1 MVHPGSRQRNSA
13 CAPPAAARGLPA
25 CAPCRTGSLS
35 GRPRGRD
42 LGTPRLR
49 VPKPGNPPG
58 NPPARDPCPPS
69 SPGSSRKPPSQPT
82 TLRAQAMVPRRSPAA
97 GSCRGPSGNLY
108 QAARPRPSAPSARS
122 PPGPELRG
130 WPQVKGTVKPV
141 RGYRVVPAPALI
153 PRFLPH
159 LSFFLFSQVD
169 GIRSDPPISASLV
182 LDTFF
187 S

>member
-13 CAPPAAARGLPA
+13 CAPPAAARGLLA

-49 VPKPGNPPG
+49 VPKPG

-97 GSCRGPSGNLY
+97 GSRRGPSGNLCR
-108 QAARPRPSAPSARS
+108 AARPRPSTPSARA
-122 PPGPELRG
+122 PGPELRG
-130 WPQVKGTVKPV
+130 WPQAKGTETPV

-169 GIRSDPPISASLV
+169 GIRSDPPVSASLV
-182 LDTFF
+182 LGTFF

>member
-1 MVHPGSRQRNSA
+1 MMVVHPGSRQRNSA

-49 VPKPGNPPG
+49 VPKPGNL
-58 NPPARDPCPPS
+58 PARDPCPPS

-97 GSCRGPSGNLY
+97 GNRRGPSGNLCR
-108 QAARPRPSAPSARS
+108 AARPRPSAPSARS
-122 PPGPELRG
+122 PPWPELRR
-130 WPQVKGTVKPV
+130 WPQAKGTEKPV

-153 PRFLPH
+153 FRFPPD

-169 GIRSDPPISASLV
+169 EIRSDPPVSASLV
-182 LDTFF
+182 LGTFV

>member
-13 CAPPAAARGLPA
+13 CAPPAAARGLLA

-49 VPKPGNPPG
+49 VPKPGNPP
-58 NPPARDPCPPS
+58 ARDPCPPS
-69 SPGSSRKPPSQPT
+69 SPGSSRQPPSQPT

-97 GSCRGPSGNLY
+97 GSRRGPSGNLY
-108 QAARPRPSAPSARS
+108 QAARPRPLAPSARS

-130 WPQVKGTVKPV
+130 WPQAKGTEKPV